1 MKLALKS
8 YINRTQL
15 AKELGI
21 SVSTIRNW
29 SKIVGFPD
37 PLKSSGKIPI
47 YRTEDITSWLEE
59 EKQK

>member
-1 MKLALKS
+1 MELALKS

-21 SVSTIRNW
+21 SVATIRNW
-29 SKIVGFPD
+29 TRTKGFPE
-37 PLKSSGKIPI
+37 PVTRSSKTPI
-47 YRTEDITSWLEE
+47 YRTDDITAWLEE